1 MARKLELKSVP
12 LGGPDEKQML
22 EYRKMLL
29 DILRLPLDP
38 RQGINYEQMA
48 KRIKLLDK
56 LEAAGVAK
64 GLLSGQGFITSVSFT
79 CSAA

>member
-1 MARKLELKSVP
+1 MARKFELKTVK
-12 LGGPDEKQML
+12 LGGPDEKQDL

-29 DILRLPLDP
+29 DILKLPLDP
-38 RQGINYEQMA
+38 RQGINYEQMS

-64 GLLSGQGFITSVSFT
+64 GL
-79 CSAA
+79 

>member
-1 MARKLELKSVP
+1 MARKFELKKVL
-12 LGGPDEKQML
+12 LGGPDKKQEL

-38 RQGINYEQMA
+38 RQGINYEQMS

-56 LEAAGVAK
+56 LEAAGVARVYR
-64 GLLSGQGFITSVSFT
+64 GQGFITSVSFT